1 MSFDQREL
9 PGSTPTSARIG
20 PTSEPES
27 PMATQSSRAAARLMV
42 APSVVLLF
50 IWMIVPLAMTI
61 YFSFRLYRL
70 LSPDRTGWV
79 GFRNYAWFFNSPDFW
94 IAITNTLLLVGGV
107 LAITIIFGVLI
118 ALLIDQPVWGQGALR
133 ILVISPFFVM
143 PPVAASIWE
152 NLFMHPQ
159 NGLFAA
165 LAQGFGAQP
174 ILFMEN
180 YPMSSV
186 IFIVSWEWLPFA
198 TLILLTSLQSMSS
211 EQLEAAEMDGASA
224 LSRFRYIVLP
234 HMTRAITVVILIQT
248 IFLLGIFGEIFTT
261 TQGGPGSA
269 STTLPYMIYKQA
281 VIAKDIGRAAAG
293 GIIAVILANIVAYF
307 LMRSMGKNLD
317 A

>member
-1 MSFDQREL
+1 MS
-9 PGSTPTSARIG
+9 
-20 PTSEPES
+20 
-27 PMATQSSRAAARLMV
+27 TQSTRLASKLMV
-42 APSVVLLF
+42 APSVLLLLV
-50 IWMIVPLAMTI
+50 WMAVPLAMTL

-79 GFRNYAWFFNSPDFW
+79 GITNYNWFFKAPDFW
-94 IAITNTLLLVGGV
+94 LALFNTLALVGGV
-107 LAITIIFGVLI
+107 LVITVVLGTLI
-118 ALLIDQPVWGQGALR
+118 ALLIDQPVKGQGVLR
-133 ILVISPFFVM
+133 ILVIAPFFVM

-165 LAQGFGAQP
+165 VANAFGAQP
-174 ILFMEN
+174 ILFLER

-186 IFIVSWEWLPFA
+186 IGITAWEWLPFA
-198 TLILLTSLQSMSS
+198 TLILLTALQSLSS

-224 LSRFRYIVLP
+224 FSRFRHIILP
-234 HMTRAITVVILIQT
+234 HLTRAITVVVLIET
-248 IFLLGIFGEIFTT
+248 IFLLGIFGEIYTT

-269 STTLPYMIYKQA
+269 STTLPYMIFKQA
-281 VIAKDIGRAAAG
+281 IVAKDIGRAAAG

-307 LMRSMGKNLD
+307 LMRGLGRNLD

>member
-1 MSFDQREL
+1 
-9 PGSTPTSARIG
+9 
-20 PTSEPES
+20 
-27 PMATQSSRAAARLMV
+27 MV
-42 APSVVLLF
+42 APSVIVLF

-61 YFSFRLYRL
+61 YYSFRLYRL
-70 LSPDRTGWV
+70 ISPDRTGWT
-79 GFRNYAWFFNSPDFW
+79 GFRNYTWFINSPEFW
-94 IAITNTLLLVGGV
+94 LAITNTLLLVGGV
-107 LAITIIFGVLI
+107 LVITICLGILI
-118 ALLIDQPVWGQGALR
+118 ALLIDQPVWGQGPLR
-133 ILVISPFFVM
+133 ILVIAPFFVM

-159 NGLFAA
+159 NGMLASFAQS
-165 LAQGFGAQP
+165 LGMKP

-180 YPMSSV
+180 YPMASV

-198 TLILLTSLQSMSS
+198 TLILLTALQSLSS

-224 LSRFRYIVLP
+224 LSRFRYIILP
-234 HMTRAITVVILIQT
+234 HATRAITVVILIQT

-269 STTLPYMIYKQA
+269 STTLPYMIFKQA
-281 VIAKDIGRAAAG
+281 IAAKDIGRAAAG

-307 LMRSMGKNLD
+307 LMRSIGKHLD

>member
-1 MSFDQREL
+1 
-9 PGSTPTSARIG
+9 
-20 PTSEPES
+20 
-27 PMATQSSRAAARLMV
+27 MATQSSRLAARLMV
-42 APSVVLLF
+42 APSVIVLF

-61 YFSFRLYRL
+61 YYSFRLYRL
-70 LSPDRTGWV
+70 ISPDRTGWV
-79 GFRNYAWFFNSPDFW
+79 GFRNYAWFLNSPEFW
-94 IAITNTLLLVGGV
+94 LAISNTLMLVGGV
-107 LAITIIFGVLI
+107 LAITIIFGTLI
-118 ALLIDQPVWGQGALR
+118 ALLIDQPVWGQGPLR

-159 NGLFAA
+159 NGMFASV
-165 LAQGFGAQP
+165 AQSMGMEP
-174 ILFMEN
+174 ILFMES
-180 YPMSSV
+180 YPMASV

-198 TLILLTSLQSMSS
+198 TLILLTALQSLSS

-224 LSRFRYIVLP
+224 INRFRYIILP

-269 STTLPYMIYKQA
+269 STTLPYMIFKQA
-281 VIAKDIGRAAAG
+281 IAAKDIGRAAAG

-307 LMRSMGKNLD
+307 LMRGIGRHLD

>member
-1 MSFDQREL
+1 M
-9 PGSTPTSARIG
+9 
-20 PTSEPES
+20 
-27 PMATQSSRAAARLMV
+27 AARLMV
-42 APSVVLLF
+42 APSVIVLF

-61 YFSFRLYRL
+61 WFSFRIYRL
-70 LSPDRTGWV
+70 LSPERSGWA
-79 GFRNYAWFFNSPDFW
+79 GIRNYAWFINSPDFW
-94 IAITNTLLLVGGV
+94 LAISNTLLLVGGV
-107 LAITIIFGVLI
+107 LAITVVLGVLI
-118 ALLIDQPVWGQGALR
+118 ALLIDQPVWGQGPLR

-159 NGLFAA
+159 NGMLAS
-165 LAQGFGAQP
+165 LAQGIGIQP

-198 TLILLTSLQSMSS
+198 TLILLTALQSLSS
-211 EQLEAAEMDGASA
+211 EQLEAAEMDGAGA
-224 LSRFRYIVLP
+224 LSRFRHIVLP
-234 HMTRAITVVILIQT
+234 HMTRSITVVILIQT
-248 IFLLGIFGEIFTT
+248 IFLLGIFGEIYTT

-293 GIIAVILANIVAYF
+293 GIIAVILANIVAFF